1 MSRQSRSNNDSARD
15 RLPLYW
21 EAMSYV
27 VFARKY
33 RPQTFEDVV
42 AQEHVTR
49 TLRNALANDRIAS
62 GYLFCGPRGTGKTT
76 VARILA
82 KAVNCQ
88 NGPTPTPCGECP
100 ACTEITSGAS
110 LDVLEVDAASN
121 TGVDDIRALRENVR
135 YLPTRGKKR
144 IYIID
149 EVHRLSGSAFDA
161 LLKTLEEPPAHVMFI
176 FATTE
181 PLKVPE
187 TILSRTQRYDFR
199 RVSVSD
205 LAAHLKNIA
214 QKENLKIDDDALALI
229 ARKAEGGV
237 RDALSLLD
245 QIAAFCGDTIS
256 ANDVVNALRLVDR
269 QLLVAF
275 VDAVAASERAKTL
288 ELIRQV
294 VDSGVDPADFV
305 AELIEHLRVLLI
317 IRSTPGAESLVQL
330 SSSEFAEFKAQSENF
345 ELGDLLR
352 LLRMAGDVVT
362 DLKSGLDHRLVLDVA
377 AVKMAEM
384 ESTVR
389 LEDVIALIK
398 SGSIQATPTAGSGEP
413 SLFGNSTQKK
423 NDSFQLGRTVTA
435 LPAAEIPTPLKTVN
449 FAQVKAG
456 WESYLVHL
464 RSQSQ
469 MLASQVKMAELRGM
483 NDNQIQLVFLKSGE
497 VSRQLV
503 GKPDNMNLIL
513 SSLRE
518 HFRAGLTVRF
528 DVDMEKDYARPEQA
542 TNTVSSTDARQLVDK
557 SPRLK
562 KLIELVDGEIIGVKK
577 HDSGTRQPE
586 IKERSDG

>member
-1 MSRQSRSNNDSARD
+1 MSRQCRANNDSAGD

-49 TLRNALANDRIAS
+49 TLRNALSNDRIAS

-100 ACTEITSGAS
+100 ACQEITSGAS

-214 QKENLKIDDDALALI
+214 QKESLKIDEDALALI

-294 VDSGVDPADFV
+294 VDSGVDPSDFV
-305 AELIEHLRVLLI
+305 AELIEHLRVLMI

-330 SSSEFAEFKAQSENF
+330 SSSEFAEFKAQAENF

-352 LLRMAGDVVT
+352 LLRMAGDIVT

-389 LEDVIALIK
+389 LEDVLSLIK
-398 SGSIQATPTAGSGEP
+398 GGNIQAAPTAGSGEP

-423 NDSFQLGRTVTA
+423 NDSFQPSRTVSNQPVSETVV
-435 LPAAEIPTPLKTVN
+435 PLRAIN

-562 KLIELVDGEIIGVKK
+562 KLMELVDGEIIGVKK

-586 IKERSDG
+586 IKE